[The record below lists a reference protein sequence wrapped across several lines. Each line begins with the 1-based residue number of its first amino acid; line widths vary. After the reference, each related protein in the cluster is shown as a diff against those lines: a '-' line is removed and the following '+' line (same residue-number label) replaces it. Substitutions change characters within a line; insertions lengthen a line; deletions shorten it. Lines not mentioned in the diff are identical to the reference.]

1 MLVLHKEYHR
11 NDKIFKVG
19 VLFMGN
25 YRIYVEKKE
34 EFNTEAIALQ
44 SEFNQNLGLDL
55 KSLRLINVYD
65 LFNIDKELLDEAK
78 FKVFGEVVTDNV
90 YDELNLKG
98 KNYFASEY
106 LPGQF
111 DQRADSAM
119 HCLRLI
125 NPNTEAVVKS
135 SRLLII
141 DDNVD
146 LTKIKKYF
154 INEVESREK
163 DMSVLELA
171 LDADVKETGE
181 IENFANLNAADFKY
195 DMGLAMSELD
205 VAFVQD
211 YFKSEKRNPTETEI
225 RMLDTYWSDH
235 CRHTTF
241 ETELEIEF
249 EDEMIKNAFENYISM
264 RNVLNRSNK
273 PITLMDMAT
282 VNARYESFNNNLQDL
297 EKSEENNACSIY
309 MDVDIDG
316 KIEKYLL
323 MFKNETHN
331 HPTEIEPFGG
341 ASTCIGGAIRDPL
354 SGRSYVYQAM
364 RVTGAGDITTPINE
378 TIKGKLPQQI
388 ISKKAASGYSSY
400 GNQIGLPTT
409 YVKEIFHDGYV
420 AKRMEVGAVVGAAPV
435 ENVRR
440 ESPAPGDVV
449 ILLGGRTGRDGIGGA
464 TGSSKEHNV
473 KSIEVCSAEVQK
485 GNAPEEN
492 KLQRLF
498 RRKDATSLIKKSND
512 FGAGGVSVAIGEL
525 ADGIDINLDNVP
537 TKYNGL
543 NVTELAISE
552 SQERMAVVVEPKDVD
567 KFISIAHEQNLEAN
581 VVATITDKNRLVM
594 YRKGVKVVDI
604 SRDFINTNGVRL
616 KNKAIVKKVDIAKFP
631 KRTLAGGI
639 KEQFLANLKD
649 LNVSMQQGLVEMF
662 DATIGANTVL
672 MPYGGKYQ
680 LSETQASVVKVPV
693 LKGNTK
699 KCSIM
704 AYGYNPYITSYSPY
718 HGAMYAVVESIA
730 KVVALGGDYKTIRF
744 SFQEYFEKLN
754 KDEAKWGKPT
764 AALLG
769 SIEILRE
776 FGLASIG
783 GKDSMSGSYD
793 NLNVPPTLISFAVTH
808 DSTDQVI
815 STEFKNSGNYIYL
828 IKHNAL
834 DNKTPNVAELKDN
847 FEFVRDHIASKNIV
861 SSFAVVH
868 GGIAE
873 ALAKM
878 SYGNMLG
885 FDVTTKEDLFD
896 YNYGSIVVETKE
908 KLAHKNA
915 ILLGVVTEG
924 DFVVNGTTISKKEAL
939 KASMSKLESIYPTVA
954 SKKLDLDMS
963 ICKDCEER
971 FEGSLNKDVVK
982 VILPVFPGT
991 NCDYDTAKAF
1001 NEAGAITK
1009 QLIFKNLTAEDVLE
1023 SIKALKE
1030 AIDESDI
1037 LVCSG
1042 GFSSGDEP
1050 DGSGKFIASVLN
1062 NKDIADAIQAL
1073 LARKGL
1079 VLGICNGFQALVKSG
1094 LLPNANGIVLEDN
1107 PTLVKNDINRHISH
1121 IATTRVAS
1129 VKSPWLSS
1137 FNVGELHQVAISHG
1151 EGKFVVN
1158 EEIAKKLFDNGQV
1171 AFQYCDLN
1179 GNFGMDPNINPNGS
1193 YYAIEGIISENGQI
1207 LGKMGHS
1214 ERKGDNVFK
1223 NIYGNKNQNIFLNA
1237 VNYFKGNK

>member
-1 MLVLHKEYHR
+1 
-11 NDKIFKVG
+11 
-19 VLFMGN
+19 MGN
-25 YRIYVEKKE
+25 YRIYVEKKK

-44 SEFNQNLGLDL
+44 SEFNQNIGLNL

-65 LFNIDKELLDEAK
+65 VFNIDKELLDEAR

-90 YDELNLKG
+90 YDSVDLKD
-98 KNYFASEY
+98 KNYFAVEQV
-106 LPGQF
+106 PGQF

-119 HCLRLI
+119 QCLRLI
-125 NPNTEAVVKS
+125 DPNTEAIVKS
-135 SRLLII
+135 SKLLII
-141 DDNVD
+141 DDGVD
-146 LTKIKKYF
+146 LLKIKKYF
-154 INEVESREK
+154 INEVEAREK

-171 LDADVKETGE
+171 LDAEVKKTGE
-181 IENFANLNAADFKY
+181 IKDFTSLNPAEFK
-195 DMGLAMSELD
+195 DKMGLAMSELD

-211 YFKSEKRNPTETEI
+211 YFKSENRNPTETEI

-241 ETELEIEF
+241 ETELDIKF
-249 EDEMIKNAFENYISM
+249 EDEIIEKAFNDYLSM
-264 RNVLNRSNK
+264 RNVLNRNSK

-364 RVTGAGDITTPINE
+364 RITGAADITAPVNE
-378 TIKGKLPQQI
+378 TLKGKLPQQI
-388 ISKKAASGYSSY
+388 ISKKAAAGYSSY

-409 YVKEIFHDGYV
+409 YVKEIFHPGYV

-537 TKYNGL
+537 TKYSGL
-543 NVTELAISE
+543 NETELAISE
-552 SQERMAVVVEPKDVD
+552 SQERMAVVVEPKDVE
-567 KFISIAHEQNLEAN
+567 KFISIAHEQNLEAV

-594 YRKGVKVVDI
+594 YYKGEKVVDI

-616 KNKAIVKKVDIAKFP
+616 KNKAVVKKVDIASFP
-631 KRTLAGGI
+631 KRSFSGDI
-639 KEQFLANLKD
+639 KNQFLANLKE

-680 LSETQASVVKVPV
+680 LSESQASVVKVPTI
-693 LKGNTK
+693 KGNTK

-704 AYGYNPYITSYSPY
+704 AYGYNPEISSYSPY
-718 HGAMYAVVESIA
+718 HGSMYAVVESIA
-730 KVVALGGDYKTIRF
+730 KVVACGGDYKTIRF
-744 SFQEYFEKLN
+744 TFQEYFEKLN
-754 KDEAKWGKPT
+754 KDEARWGKPV

-769 SIEILRE
+769 SVEILKQ
-776 FGLASIG
+776 FKLASIG

-793 NLNVPPTLISFAVTH
+793 KLNVPPTLISFAVTH
-808 DSTDQVI
+808 DSTDNII
-815 STEFKNSGNYIYL
+815 STEFKNAGNYIYL
-828 IKHNAL
+828 IKHNQNADL
-834 DNKTPNVAELKDN
+834 TPNVEELKENYDFIRN
-847 FEFVRDHIASKNIV
+847 NVLNKSITSA
-861 SSFAVVH
+861 FAITY

-885 FDVTTKEDLFD
+885 FNVQTDLDLFN
-896 YNYGSIVVETKE
+896 YEYGSILVESNK
-908 KLAHKNA
+908 KLNYKNA
-915 ILLGVVTEG
+915 ILLGNVTNDE
-924 DFVVNGTTISKKEAL
+924 FVINGNEISKKEAL
-939 KASMSKLESIYPTVA
+939 DASMSKLEAIYPTVA
-954 SKKLDLDMS
+954 SKMLDLDMS
-963 ICKDCEER
+963 ICKDCDVK
-971 FEGSLNKDVVK
+971 FKGSLNKKEVK

-1001 NEAGAITK
+1001 MNAGATTK
-1009 QLIFKNLTAEDVLE
+1009 QLIFKNLTSQDVLD
-1023 SIKALKE
+1023 SIKELKQ

-1050 DGSGKFIASVLN
+1050 EGSGKFIASVLN
-1062 NKDIADAIQAL
+1062 NKDIKESIQAL
-1073 LARKGL
+1073 LKRRGL

-1094 LLPNANGIVLEDN
+1094 LLPNGNGIVLEDN

-1137 FNVGELHQVAISHG
+1137 FEVGEIHSVAISHG
-1151 EGKFVVN
+1151 EGKFVVT
-1158 EEIAKKLFDNGQV
+1158 EDVAKKLFNNGQV
-1171 AFQYCDLN
+1171 AFQYCDLD
-1179 GNFGMDPNINPNGS
+1179 GNFGMDPKINPNGS
-1193 YYAIEGIISENGQI
+1193 YYAIEGIISEDGLI

-1223 NIYGNKNQNIFLNA
+1223 NIYGNKNQDIFLNA
-1237 VNYFKGNK
+1237 VNYFKGENK